1 MRLFH
6 GSSIVVSEPR
16 IGFSRSNLDFGRG
29 FYATSI
35 RTQAERWA
43 KRKAFLDNSSTAIVS
58 EFELGDLTLF
68 ENAGIQRAPD
78 AGTGSIP
85 SATAGVAALNTR
97 ATISS

>member
-16 IGFSRSNLDFGRG
+16 IGFSRANLDFGRG

-43 KRKAFLDNSSTAIVS
+43 KRKAFLDGSDTAIVS
-58 EFELGDLTLF
+58 
-68 ENAGIQRAPD
+68 
-78 AGTGSIP
+78 
-85 SATAGVAALNTR
+85 
-97 ATISS
+97 